1 VRLFNLLVCKKYN
14 EEVYD
19 PLVVGAKFI
28 DKSDVQKYKN
38 SKKAKKLQ
46 KYKTEEEFLFGIEAN
61 GDSIASSI
69 NDDEVPMPANNQTR
83 KSSATSLARIRPDE
97 APEIGKR
104 DGTQVQAK
112 DPKQK
117 KEGLAPLFLFLTSAL
132 NVEMVYV
139 ILQGISQFALLNFVK
154 DGMTVDQLKRFQ
166 KMEYVVKKDGDITV
180 ILRQIEIKN
189 ADKWGKTSG
198 QDLMSE
204 VGSAKTLEEGR
215 TQINNTKVQIT
226 YYRLYEFAKLFGMN
240 RLSMQ
245 LLEKSLAPELNRKQ
259 VFNAGEGAGKSG
271 SFFFFSHDRKYI
283 IKTMTGA
290 EIEVMLKILPNYI
303 EHLRKTPNSLIAKI
317 FGIFTIEKDGFGKV
331 HVMLMENTL

>member
-1 VRLFNLLVCKKYN
+1 
-14 EEVYD
+14 
-19 PLVVGAKFI
+19 
-28 DKSDVQKYKN
+28 
-38 SKKAKKLQ
+38 
-46 KYKTEEEFLFGIEAN
+46 
-61 GDSIASSI
+61 
-69 NDDEVPMPANNQTR
+69 
-83 KSSATSLARIRPDE
+83 
-97 APEIGKR
+97 
-104 DGTQVQAK
+104 
-112 DPKQK
+112 
-117 KEGLAPLFLFLTSAL
+117 
-132 NVEMVYV
+132 MVYV

-154 DGMTVDQLKRFQ
+154 DGMSVDQLKRFQ
-166 KMEYVVKKDGDITV
+166 KMEYIVKKDGDITV

-198 QDLMSE
+198 QDFMAD
-204 VGSAKTLEEGR
+204 VGASAKTLEEGR
-215 TQINNTKVQIT
+215 TMINNTKVQIT

-283 IKTMTGA
+283 IKTMNA
-290 EIEVMLKILPNYI
+290 EEIQVMLKILPNYI

-331 HVMLMENTL
+331 HVMLMENTLQFYNPDKLECIFDLKGSKLARSTKGELKKSTIRKDNDFKIAKAKLPKLF